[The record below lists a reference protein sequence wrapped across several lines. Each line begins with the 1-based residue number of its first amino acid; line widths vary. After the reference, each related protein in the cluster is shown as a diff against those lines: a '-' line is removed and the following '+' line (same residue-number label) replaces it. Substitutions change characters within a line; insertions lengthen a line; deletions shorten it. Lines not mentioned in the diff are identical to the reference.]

1 MGYYIRV
8 LAEKADFLSLSQ
20 LEAALRREVRGVRI
34 QIEGGTPER
43 WEQLV
48 LAHDD
53 GTEIALIER
62 NPVLK
67 GELGAEELQ
76 EFIDEVAHE
85 KPASAARWLQ
95 KYLPR
100 VKVIY
105 AFQLLSGADKEPGW
119 AAVWAVEGHVW
130 SSLGGIFQA
139 DGEGFSNREG
149 FHILWQ
155 FSDHVKGPWKMAVL
169 NWRGKWQ
176 RFQMELS
183 DEEQRKAFLEGR
195 VPPGCKRL

>member
-8 LAEKADFLSLSQ
+8 LAEKADSLPLSQ
-20 LEAALRREVRGVRI
+20 LEAALRQEVRSVRL
-34 QIEGGTPER
+34 QLESGTPER

-53 GTEIALIER
+53 GAEISLIER

-76 EFIDEVAHE
+76 EFIDEVALE

-105 AFQLLSGADKEPGW
+105 AFQILGGTEKDPGW
-119 AAVWAVEGHVW
+119 AAVRAAYNCLWNG
-130 SSLGGIFQA
+130 LGGIIQA

-155 FSDHVKGPWKMAVL
+155 FSDHAKGPWKMAVL

-183 DEEQRKAFLEGR
+183 DEEQRKAFLGGR
-195 VPPGCKRL
+195 IPPGCNRL